1 MCLLF
6 FRLTWRLS
14 MCAFTLGRGMRAG
27 ADEVEGKSGFVVTV
41 LQSTGRRSTE
51 RTCWKRT
58 DPSQLA
64 CICFLLPTLAPAP
77 RSCKH
82 VEKRK
87 TAPTLHLCLGHWGKC
102 YITARKTTDQLQ
114 QNRTDRQDD
123 YYPPHLPRASFSF
136 LYLAHYFFF
145 GKDFPLS
152 RRFDFESVVPDVC
165 RVRTHTHATSP
176 SAIDH
181 DSRPIWKQMKD
192 CLLGLDQIH
201 TRRGWRM

>member
-1 MCLLF
+1 MLLMCLLF

-14 MCAFTLGRGMRAG
+14 MCAFTLGRGMRDG

-87 TAPTLHLCLGHWGKC
+87 TAPTSASVSRSLRQMLHHG
-102 YITARKTTDQLQ
+102 
-114 QNRTDRQDD
+114 
-123 YYPPHLPRASFSF
+123 S
-136 LYLAHYFFF
+136 
-145 GKDFPLS
+145 KDN
-152 RRFDFESVVPDVC
+152 
-165 RVRTHTHATSP
+165 
-176 SAIDH
+176 
-181 DSRPIWKQMKD
+181 
-192 CLLGLDQIH
+192 
-201 TRRGWRM
+201 